1 MINILFIHLNAMK
14 FKKAF
19 RRVLWSPVQA
29 SNIAQTLAA
38 VDIYITFNVS
48 KGVKVFSYQW

>member
-1 MINILFIHLNAMK
+1 MK

-19 RRVLWSPVQA
+19 GRVLQSIVQH
-29 SNIAQTLAA
+29 SNIAQTLVA
-38 VDIYITFNVS
+38 VDTYIRFDVS